1 MNKIY
6 SQKYQKHLSL
16 LVLLLFLSF
25 NFEGLAQTTQTFT
38 TPGNGSF
45 TVPCDVTSI
54 TVECWGGGAS
64 GGSKGSPSG
73 QAGGGGGGAY
83 ARSVIAVTPNS
94 IINFFVGS
102 GGALTTAGNVDGNNG
117 ENTSWNTN
125 QVVAEGGFGGFS
137 NGTGGAGGTI
147 AGSIGTVRFSGG
159 RGGDQASG
167 YSGGGGAGA
176 GTAANGADAS
186 GGTGGVGVAPGG
198 NGAAGVNG
206 DTNGLTGSNFGGGGS
221 GAKRTSG
228 NRRGGAGAQG
238 MIRITYTTAFTNY
251 SYCTKAYTTAIEPI
265 TNVTFAGINN
275 TTSATING
283 TPANEVFCD
292 VATVIQGQ
300 TYSFSAQGNTAGNFN
315 NYIRVYI
322 DFNQNGAF
330 ETIPTEEFNIGI
342 ITNSTGTDA
351 IAAINNIS
359 VPAGAALGYTRMR
372 VIKNYN
378 AYTGFCT
385 ATGYGQAEDYTVR
398 VMAPAPCNP
407 PTAQATT
414 LNLSPS
420 GNSIS
425 GTFTHAVP
433 QPDNYLVIINQSGV
447 APTGLINNGTTYV
460 AGQNLTGGNYVVDV
474 DGNNTFNA
482 TGLSANTTYYI
493 FVYSYNSACTGGPLY
508 YTTTPLNSSTT
519 TLSVSY
525 CTPTS
530 SNPNTRYIQSV
541 QTIGNL
547 TNMSNMNTGGTAG
560 GYANYTALPTT
571 TQVEGGGINVDYLL
585 AQSRMYMRVWVDWNK
600 DGTFTDAAPE
610 LVYQTGGVQTIA
622 GSFGFVVPMGT
633 APGNYRIRIRA
644 YETAQAFS
652 PCGNLANG
660 ETEDY
665 TITVVTDCP
674 AKITSVTDGT
684 RCEPGTV
691 DLYAYGT
698 AGVTQYRW
706 YDAPTGGTLIGTSNT
721 NLWTTP
727 AIGTTTTYYVTA
739 FNGSCESLFREKV
752 IAKVN
757 LSSIINVTPST
768 PEVCGENNIVSITA
782 SGDVM
787 IEDLVNVNF
796 NDGTFGSLIRQ
807 NVAASTS
814 TQWMVQTSP
823 YIPTGA
829 VWKPAL
835 VSRTVGDRFAV
846 SVSDF
851 AAPNPKDMI
860 LRTAVL
866 NASPYTDLFLTFRHH
881 FSYYAGEPSQWADV
895 DVSTNGGGAWT
906 TIQSY
911 TSTQGYA
918 GDFAQVTLD
927 LTAYA
932 GAPSLMVRFR
942 YHLAGGSAWADGW
955 AIDDVRLYGTRPMN
969 TTFSWSGGTVAA
981 FIDAACTIPYVAQS
995 VSTVYVKPTGAQL
1008 TSPSWN
1014 FTATATL
1021 SNGCPV
1027 SKLITVNNKTRFWK
1041 GITNDWNDPNNWEP
1055 VGIPDA
1061 NACVV
1066 IPPAPNNSVISGT
1079 GYNAF
1084 GKNLTVKNTGN
1095 LELQSNNNLT
1105 ITDWIDVNAGG
1116 IFNVKN
1122 NGSLLQINNVANTGR
1137 ITYERISQPMYL
1149 TDYTYWNSPVTAAS
1163 GFTVGNLTSGTDLIF
1178 RYTPTQGGGNG
1189 TWTQVAAGTSM
1200 NPTFGIIA
1208 RAPSTFPTSGPKQT
1222 FTTTFA
1228 GTPNNGNI
1236 TMPISKGTNAN
1247 LGSTIPSG
1255 GTTAV
1260 TDADDEWNL
1269 IGNPYPSAINIL
1281 SFLNDPANTPV
1292 IDGTVYIWTHNTPPL
1307 GATPDPFYGDYVLNY
1322 TVNDYATVNSLGNTA
1337 TATSGGTMPTTFI
1350 AAGQSFFVSADDAM
1364 ANGTTQNVVFR
1375 NSMRVTN
1382 NNNTFFK
1389 SSEQNQSLDNNG
1401 INSQR
1406 LWLNLSNNNGGFSQ
1420 ILVGYAQGASSGW
1433 DRGYDGEA
1441 LAGNAVKFYS
1451 LGAGK
1456 KLTIQ
1461 GRSWPF
1467 VQEDIVPLGYKATAQ
1482 GNYTI
1487 GIDHLDEPFNDQN
1500 IYLEDKALNVLHDLK
1515 AAPYSFTSNVGEFDE
1530 RFVLRYTN
1538 QTLSTAEMT
1547 ALENNVILYTTDKVN
1562 IRSTEQPIK
1571 EIMIYDLQGKL
1582 LLSDTK
1588 VNANEFTASTLQPTQ
1603 TTLLVKITLNNG
1615 TVVHKKAIY

>member
-1 MNKIY
+1 M
-6 SQKYQKHLSL
+6 
-16 LVLLLFLSF
+16 
-25 NFEGLAQTTQTFT
+25 
-38 TPGNGSF
+38 
-45 TVPCDVTSI
+45 
-54 TVECWGGGAS
+54 
-64 GGSKGSPSG
+64 
-73 QAGGGGGGAY
+73 
-83 ARSVIAVTPNS
+83 
-94 IINFFVGS
+94 
-102 GGALTTAGNVDGNNG
+102 
-117 ENTSWNTN
+117 
-125 QVVAEGGFGGFS
+125 
-137 NGTGGAGGTI
+137 
-147 AGSIGTVRFSGG
+147 
-159 RGGDQASG
+159 
-167 YSGGGGAGA
+167 
-176 GTAANGADAS
+176 
-186 GGTGGVGVAPGG
+186 
-198 NGAAGVNG
+198 
-206 DTNGLTGSNFGGGGS
+206 
-221 GAKRTSG
+221 
-228 NRRGGAGAQG
+228 
-238 MIRITYTTAFTNY
+238 
-251 SYCTKAYTTAIEPI
+251 
-265 TNVTFAGINN
+265 
-275 TTSATING
+275 
-283 TPANEVFCD
+283 
-292 VATVIQGQ
+292 
-300 TYSFSAQGNTAGNFN
+300 
-315 NYIRVYI
+315 
-322 DFNQNGAF
+322 
-330 ETIPTEEFNIGI
+330 
-342 ITNSTGTDA
+342 
-351 IAAINNIS
+351 
-359 VPAGAALGYTRMR
+359 
-372 VIKNYN
+372 
-378 AYTGFCT
+378 
-385 ATGYGQAEDYTVR
+385 
-398 VMAPAPCNP
+398 
-407 PTAQATT
+407 
-414 LNLSPS
+414 
-420 GNSIS
+420 
-425 GTFTHAVP
+425 
-433 QPDNYLVIINQSGV
+433 
-447 APTGLINNGTTYV
+447 
-460 AGQNLTGGNYVVDV
+460 VDV
-474 DGNNTFNA
+474 DGNNIFNA

-493 FVYSYNSACTGGPLY
+493 FVYAYNSACTGGPLY

-519 TLSVSY
+519 TLNVSY

-665 TITVVTDCP
+665 TITVVADCP

-807 NVAASTS
+807 NVAASAS

-1008 TSPSWN
+1008 TSPSWS

-1055 VGIPDA
+1055 AGIPDA

-1066 IPPAPNNSVISGT
+1066 IPPAPNNSVISGA

-1095 LELQSNNNLT
+1095 LQLQSNNNLT

-1228 GTPNNGNI
+1228 GTPNNGDI

-1269 IGNPYPSAINIL
+1269 IGNPYPSAVNIL

-1337 TATSGGTMPTTFI
+1337 TAPSGGTMPITFI

-1389 SSEQNQSLDNNG
+1389 TSEQNQSLDNNG

-1515 AAPYSFTSNVGEFDE
+1515 TAPYSFTSNVGEFDE

>member
-6 SQKYQKHLSL
+6 SQKYRKHLSL
-16 LVLLLFLSF
+16 LVLLLSLSF

-45 TVPCDVTSI
+45 LVPCDVTSI

-83 ARSVIAVTPNS
+83 ARSVLAVTPNS
-94 IINFFVGS
+94 TINFFVGS
-102 GGALTTAGNVDGNNG
+102 GGALTAAGNVDGNNG
-117 ENTSWNTN
+117 ENTTWNTN
-125 QVVAEGGFGGFS
+125 QVIAQGGFGGLS
-137 NGTGGAGGTI
+137 NGNGGNGGTV
-147 AGSIGTVRFSGG
+147 AGSIGTFVF
-159 RGGDQASG
+159 RGGNGGTQAG
-167 YSGGGGAGA
+167 GFSGGGGAGA
-176 GTAANGADAS
+176 GTAANGGDAA
-186 GGTGGVGVAPGG
+186 GGTAGIGVAPAG
-198 NGAAGVNG
+198 NGANGVNT
-206 DTNGLTGSNFGGGGS
+206 DVNGSTGNTYGGGGS

-238 MIRITYTTAFTNY
+238 MIRITYTTAFANY
-251 SYCTKAYTTAIEPI
+251 SYCTKPYTTAIEPI
-265 TNVTFAGINN
+265 TNVSFAGINN
-275 TTSATING
+275 TTSATVNG

-292 VATVIQGQ
+292 VATVAQGQ

-322 DFNQNGAF
+322 DFDQDGLF
-330 ETIPTEEFNIGI
+330 EAIASEEFNIGI
-342 ITNSTGTDA
+342 ITNSTGVDA
-351 IAAINNIS
+351 ISATANIN
-359 VPAGAALGYTRMR
+359 VPAGATLGYTRMR

-378 AYTGFCT
+378 TYTGSCT
-385 ATGYGQAEDYTVR
+385 STGYGQAEDYTVR
-398 VMAPAPCNP
+398 VIAPAPCTTP
-407 PTAQATT
+407 SAQATA

-425 GTFTHAVP
+425 GTFTHAAP
-433 QPDNYLVIINQSGV
+433 QPDNYLVVINQSGTP
-447 APTGLINNGTTYV
+447 PTALINNGTTYSV
-460 AGQNLTGGNYVVDV
+460 GQNLTGGNYVVDV

-493 FVYSYNSACTGGPLY
+493 FVYSYNSACSGGPLY
-508 YTTTPLNSSTT
+508 FTTSPLNGSTT
-519 TLSVSY
+519 TLNVSY

-585 AQSRMYMRVWVDWNK
+585 AQSRMFMRVWVDWNK

-665 TITVVTDCP
+665 TITVVADCP

-739 FNGSCESLFREKV
+739 YDGTCESLFREKV
-752 IAKVN
+752 IATVN
-757 LSSIINVTPST
+757 LSSIITVTPST

-782 SGDVM
+782 SGDIMV
-787 IEDLVNVNF
+787 EDLVNVNF
-796 NDGTFGSLIRQ
+796 NDGTFGSLTRQ
-807 NVAASTS
+807 NVAASAS

-835 VSRTVGDRFAV
+835 VSRTVGDRFAL

-881 FSYYAGEPSQWADV
+881 FSYYAGEPAQWADI
-895 DVSTNGGGAWT
+895 DISTNGGGAWT

-918 GDFAQVTLD
+918 GDFDEVSID

-955 AIDDVRLYGTRPMN
+955 AIDDVRIYGTRPMN
-969 TTFSWSGGTVAA
+969 TTFTWSGGTVAA
-981 FIDAACTIPYVAQS
+981 FIDPACLIPYVAQS
-995 VSTVYVKPTGAQL
+995 VSTVYVKPTGGQL
-1008 TSPSWN
+1008 TSPSWS

-1055 VGIPDA
+1055 IGVPDA
-1061 NACVV
+1061 NSCVV
-1066 IPPAPNNSVISGT
+1066 VPPAPNNSVISGT

-1084 GKNLTVKNTGN
+1084 GKNLTIKNTGN

-1122 NGSLLQINNVANTGR
+1122 NGSLLQINNVANTGS

-1178 RYTPTQGGGNG
+1178 RYTPTQAGGNG
-1189 TWTQVAAGTSM
+1189 IWTQVAAGTSM

-1228 GTPNNGNI
+1228 GTPNNGDI

-1247 LGSTIPSG
+1247 IGSTVPSG
-1255 GTTAV
+1255 GSTAV

-1269 IGNPYPSAINIL
+1269 IGNPYPSAINIV
-1281 SFLNDPANTPV
+1281 SFLTDPANTPV
-1292 IDGTVYIWTHNTPPL
+1292 VDGTVYIWTHNTPPS
-1307 GATPDPFYGDYVLNY
+1307 GATPDPFYGNYVSNY
-1322 TVNDYATVNSLGNTA
+1322 TVTDYATVNSLGSTA
-1337 TATSGGTMPTTFI
+1337 TAATGGTMPTTFI
-1350 AAGQSFFVSADDAM
+1350 AAGQSFFISADDAM
-1364 ANGTTQNVVFR
+1364 ANGSTQNVTFR

-1389 SSEQNQSLDNNG
+1389 SANENQNLDSNG
-1401 INSQR
+1401 VNSQR

-1420 ILVGYAQGASSGW
+1420 LLVGYAEGASLDW
-1433 DRGYDGEA
+1433 DRGFDGEA

-1451 LGAGK
+1451 LGADK

-1461 GRSWPF
+1461 GRTWPF
-1467 VQEDIVPLGYKATAQ
+1467 NQNDIVPLGYKATAQ

-1487 GIDHLDEPFNDQN
+1487 GIDHLDIPFNDQD
-1500 IYLEDKALNVLHDLK
+1500 IYLEDKELNVIHDLK
-1515 AAPYSFTSNVGEFDE
+1515 VAPYSFTSNVGEFEE

-1538 QTLSTAEMT
+1538 QTLSTEAAT
-1547 ALENNVILYTTDKVN
+1547 ALDNSVLVYSNNRLNVK
-1562 IRSTEQPIK
+1562 STLQPIK
-1571 EIMIYDLQGKL
+1571 EIVVYDITGKVL
-1582 LLSDTK
+1582 LLDKK
-1588 VNANEFTASTLQPTQ
+1588 VNANEFTAATLNPTQ
-1603 TTLLVKITLNNG
+1603 TTLIVKVSLDNG
-1615 TVVHKKAIY
+1615 VVVNKKVIY